1 MPTEMIDLLKSL
13 HLMDIILFGIIVGFA
28 FLGFTKGV
36 VKLAIILGSIYVGF
50 LIGAIYYQPVAG
62 LIGGVAN
69 LTVSRVAEVV
79 AFLFL
84 IIVVAAVLIVLLYQF
99 FGHMEISGRAGACI
113 DRPLGMLLGFLT
125 GITITSLL
133 VVLIEVPYQ
142 NYSQIQSAGGQA
154 PYIVIFNDWYQSSI
168 LGPVLKNGLP
178 YLLASISPLL
188 GGHMPPILVKPVGV
202 AMAPLWVALG
212 WLRAG

>member
-1 MPTEMIDLLKSL
+1 M
-13 HLMDIILFGIIVGFA
+13 
-28 FLGFTKGV
+28 
-36 VKLAIILGSIYVGF
+36 
-50 LIGAIYYQPVAG
+50 AG
-62 LIGGVAN
+62 LIGSVAN
-69 LTVSRVAEVV
+69 MTLSRVAEIV

-84 IIVVAAVLIVLLYQF
+84 IIIVAAVLIVLLYQF

-133 VVLIEVPYQ
+133 VVLIEVPYA
-142 NYSQIQSAGGQA
+142 NYAQVQSAGNQA

-188 GGHMPPILVKPVGV
+188 GGHLPPILVKPIGA
-202 AMAPLWVALG
+202 AMDPLWLALRL
-212 WLRAG
+212 LRAG